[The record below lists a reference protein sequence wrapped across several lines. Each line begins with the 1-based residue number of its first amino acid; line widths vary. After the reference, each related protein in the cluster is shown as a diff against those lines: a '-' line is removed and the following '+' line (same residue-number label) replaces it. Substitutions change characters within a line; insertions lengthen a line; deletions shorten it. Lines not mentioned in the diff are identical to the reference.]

1 MSVSWIV
8 IVFLVLLAA
17 RTAVELVLDQLNL
30 RHSRRNEGAIPDA
43 FAGVMDAET
52 YARAH
57 AYTRAKLRFSMV
69 ETVYDAVV
77 LAVVV
82 VWLLAPL
89 YQGLTGLLGEGI
101 WAQAGVLFLIGLV
114 LSLPGLPFNWY
125 EQFHLEERFGFNKS
139 TPRLWMTDRL
149 KGLVLGALI
158 GIPVMA
164 LVLAFF
170 AWFPA
175 TWWLW
180 AFAVLFLFQLVM
192 MVVYPIFILPW
203 FNKLS
208 PLEDGDLRER
218 LMALADR
225 TGFRA
230 RTIQVMDGSKRS
242 GHSNAF
248 FTGFGR
254 FRRIVLFDT
263 LMEQLQPDA
272 LEAVLAHEIGHYR
285 LGHIPRLLAMSA
297 LTSLLGFA
305 AMGWLAGQS
314 AFLTAFGFPADPV
327 SAAPVLLLFSLCSG
341 VVTFWFAPLSNR
353 LSRKHEYQAD
363 RFARE
368 AVDSPD
374 PLIVALRTLTRENLG
389 NLTPHPLYSAF
400 YYSHPTLIEREQ
412 ALRSA

>member
-1 MSVSWIV
+1 MSVSWILLT
-8 IVFLVLLAA
+8 FLLLLAA
-17 RTAVELVLDQLNL
+17 RTTVQLLLDGLNL
-30 RHSRRNEGAIPDA
+30 RHSRRHEAAVPTA
-43 FAGVMDAET
+43 FAGIMDEET

-69 ETVYDAVV
+69 ETVYGALV

-89 YQGLTGLLGEGI
+89 YRGLTGLLGSGV
-101 WAQAGVLFLIGLV
+101 WGQAAVLFAVGVI

-125 EQFHLEERFGFNKS
+125 EQFRLEERFGFNKS
-139 TPRLWMTDRL
+139 TLKLWLVDRL
-149 KGLVLGALI
+149 KGLVLGMLI
-158 GIPVMA
+158 GIPLLA

-170 AWFPA
+170 DWFPQ
-175 TWWLW
+175 TWWVW
-180 AFAVLFLFQLVM
+180 AFLALFAFQIVM

-208 PLEDGDLRER
+208 PLEDGALRER
-218 LMALADR
+218 LLALADR

-230 RTIQVMDGSKRS
+230 QTIQVMDGSKRS

-263 LMEQLQPDA
+263 LMNQLKPEA

-285 LGHIPRLLAMSA
+285 LGHIPKLLGMAA
-297 LTSLLGFA
+297 LTSFLGFA
-305 AMGWLAGQS
+305 AMGWLARQP
-314 AFLTAFGFPADPV
+314 AFLTAFGFDPEPV
-327 SAAPVLLLFSLCSG
+327 SAAPILLLFSLCSG
-341 VVTFWFAPLSNR
+341 VVTFWFAPLTNR
-353 LSRKHEYQAD
+353 LSRKHEYAAD

-368 AVDSPD
+368 AVDGPD
-374 PLIVALRTLTRENLG
+374 PLIEALRTLSRENLS
-389 NLTPHPLYSAF
+389 NLMPHPVYSAF
-400 YYSHPTLIEREQ
+400 YYSHPTLLEREQ
-412 ALRSA
+412 SLKAD